1 MFKLVSKLT
10 KMNLIQS
17 LAILDQVSN
26 SEGVTYQVFLGVIG
40 VMLTIFVAVLVGLMN
55 IINVRAIRHEDKQDK
70 ALELINELKQ
80 QNSDI
85 KNLLVAANN
94 SNILNFAAIKEKLN
108 IQNLPSDLIND
119 NPSTSDN

>member
-1 MFKLVSKLT
+1 
-10 KMNLIQS
+10 MNLIQS

-26 SEGVTYQVFLGVIG
+26 NEGVTYQVFLGVIG

-119 NPSTSDN
+119 NPSTTDK